1 MKFTI
6 TINGFSKFPKR
17 VREAAQ
23 KFVKELEGQEPEK
36 NIQQAIFNCEK
47 PEEQMDLLHE
57 RYTKQVKE
65 RLEAEGL
72 DSRGAK
78 PQ

>member
-6 TINGFSKFPKR
+6 TINGFSKSPKR

-65 RLEAEGL
+65 RLEEQNL
-72 DSRGAK
+72 DERGARK
-78 PQ
+78 Q